1 MKGYVYRFLDN
12 QENIIYVGSCEDIKQ
27 RLRQHF
33 EHGHLDD
40 DCYNNVLYVDYAEFN
55 SRTEAYMYEQYEI
68 AMLQPEYNTNGKIN
82 EQVELEYLN
91 LKKLPSW
98 KRLYANSNY
107 GYRYEKVY
115 TNFTE
120 ENPRLKNSNRKYVL
134 QDAEILRRF
143 KAELKQNIDILNDID
158 QLKEKCPTYL
168 SLIDVNDL
176 RLLQDCMVKET
187 MHISLLGSVYREA
200 VSDTDYD
207 EICIDETIL
216 KHIEQMNSTEIHKQC
231 RMICVMEDGDE
242 YNYEIDFPYT
252 KKSTRAVWI
261 PALCDKSLEE
271 IENKAIEI
279 INHRRKD
286 E

>member
-12 QENIIYVGSCEDIKQ
+12 QGNIIYVGSCEDIKQ

-40 DCYNNVLYVDYAEFN
+40 SCYNNVLYVDYAEFK

-98 KRLYANSNY
+98 KRLYANSNS
-107 GYRYEKVY
+107 GYSTEKVQ

-120 ENPRLKNSNRKYVL
+120 ENPQWKKSTRKYVL

-143 KAELKQNIDILNDID
+143 KSELKQNIEILNNID
-158 QLKEKCPTYL
+158 LLKKKCPTYL

-187 MHISLLGSVYREA
+187 MHISLLGSIYREA

-261 PALCDKSLEE
+261 PALCDKSFEE

-279 INHRRKD
+279 LNHWRKD